1 MARQPAPDLDL
12 LDQLP
17 VIGDLMAAL
26 PAEVYEVLSLELL
39 YSHDT
44 RQALIRATITTSTP
58 AALTA
63 ILRQNGTLRPALV
76 AAFSD
81 LEHNPWA
88 GGDPP

>member
-1 MARQPAPDLDL
+1 
-12 LDQLP
+12 
-17 VIGDLMAAL
+17 MAAL

-81 LEHNPWA
+81 LEHNPGREETLRDHGRWP
-88 GGDPP
+88 GSKGRR